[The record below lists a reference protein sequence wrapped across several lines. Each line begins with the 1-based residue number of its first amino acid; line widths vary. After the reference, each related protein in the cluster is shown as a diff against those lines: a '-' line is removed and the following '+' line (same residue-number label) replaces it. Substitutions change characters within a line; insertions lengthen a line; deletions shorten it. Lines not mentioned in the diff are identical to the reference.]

1 MRRADFE
8 PAKAVPFAARA
19 AARAVREGDFVAAAI
34 AERAWGR
41 ASLQTKHVDR
51 AIEHLRRSVA
61 HAQRIGNAELA
72 GEARVPLSAALL
84 QRGRPRQALKEIDI
98 AVRDLDGDGHARAR
112 GQRADLLRQIGR
124 LDAGL
129 AEFQVAVPLLRASS
143 DLVSLQRTLVNR
155 GILHTERHEFAAA
168 EADLREADG
177 LARRLGRHLAVG
189 IIAENLGYLETLRGD
204 VPAAL
209 AHLDRAEQIIGA
221 LGGQLGPVYTD
232 QCELLLSS
240 GVPAEARVAAHRA
253 IRAFERQRRRLM
265 IPGARL
271 FLAQA
276 TFADGDAPAALTHA
290 RRARREFARQHR
302 TEWAALAQLAVVR
315 AELATPAG
323 TRITTSALADMVD
336 TLAAAGWPAA
346 ALEARIVAA
355 RIHGQRGRDAERSTH
370 LALASEARRGGP
382 AALRA
387 RGWYAE
393 ALARHDRGDDRG
405 VARAVRNGLRVLDEH
420 AAALGATD
428 LRVHSAAHRAE
439 LSELGLRLALRRGR
453 APGVLE
459 WAERARA
466 GRFVHRAVLPAADP
480 VLADLLSQL
489 RATAAEIDR
498 DRGRSGLRA
507 KQVALERRI
516 RNHCRLHPP
525 QSGGQPAEPV
535 GAEDLGTALGG
546 RALVE
551 FTQVNGTL
559 YAVTLVDKRMRLRE
573 LGSAEVA
580 AGLVERM
587 PFALQR
593 LVRGAGDACS
603 AAGTLLE
610 DAARR
615 LDEALLAPLPELDRR
630 PLVVVPTGAL
640 HCVPWSVLPSCVGRP
655 VTVSPS
661 ATLWHKASSEPIR
674 PRGRVMAASGPGLSG
689 ARAEAAAVAA
699 IHGGTAMLDGDATAD
714 AVLAELATADFAHLA
729 AHGDLAPDNPLFSR
743 LRLHDGP
750 LVAYDIERLPRV
762 PHTVVL
768 ASCDTGRSLVCTG
781 DELLGLSATFIARGT
796 AQLVASVV
804 PIPDLE
810 TAPLMVEL
818 HRGLAAGLSAP
829 VALAAA
835 QLEIRDRG
843 PADLAA
849 AAGFVSLGGERDTF
863 VSRPVQSLVAA
874 AAGRPRVAELW
885 KSV

>member
-8 PAKAVPFAARA
+8 PGRAVPFAARA
-19 AARAVREGDFVAAAI
+19 AARAVRAGDLAAASV

-51 AIEHLRRSVA
+51 AIEHLRRA
-61 HAQRIGNAELA
+61 IGHAQRVGSDELA
-72 GEARVPLSAALL
+72 GEARIPLSAALL
-84 QRGRPRQALKEIDI
+84 QRGRPRQALREIDI
-98 AVRDLDGDGHARAR
+98 AVCELDGDGHARAR

-129 AEFQVAVPLLRASS
+129 AEFQEAIPLLRAGG

-155 GILHTERHEFAAA
+155 GILHTERHEFTAA
-168 EADLREADG
+168 ETDLREADR

-221 LGGQLGPVYTD
+221 LGGQLGPVFTD
-232 QCELLLSS
+232 KSELLLSA
-240 GVPAEARVAAHRA
+240 GVPAEARAAARQA

-265 IPGARL
+265 VPGARL

-276 TFADGDAPAALTHA
+276 AFADGDVPVALEQA

-302 TEWAALAQLAVVR
+302 TEWAALAQLVVVR

-323 TRITTSALADMVD
+323 TRMTAGALAAMVD
-336 TLAAAGWPAA
+336 TLTAAGWPAA
-346 ALEARIVAA
+346 ALEARLVAA
-355 RIHGQRGRDAERSTH
+355 RIHGLRGRDDERRAH
-370 LALASEARRGGP
+370 LAAAAETRRAGP

-393 ALARHDRGDDRG
+393 ALARGDAGDDPG
-405 VARAVRNGLRVLDEH
+405 VARAARAGLRVLDEH

-453 APGVLE
+453 AAGVLE
-459 WAERARA
+459 WAERGRA
-466 GRFVHRAVLPAADP
+466 SRLVHRAVLPAPDP
-480 VLADLLSQL
+480 VLADLLAQL
-489 RATAAEIDR
+489 RATAGDI
-498 DRGRSGLRA
+498 DRGRGGPVAR
-507 KQVALERRI
+507 QVALERQI
-516 RNHCRLHPP
+516 RDHCRLYPP

-535 GAEDLGTALGG
+535 RGDVLGAALGG

-551 FTQVNGTL
+551 FVALNGTL
-559 YAVTLVDKRMRLRE
+559 YAVTLVDRRMRLRS
-573 LGSAEVA
+573 LGAAEVA
-580 AGLVERM
+580 TGLVDRM

-593 LVRGAGDACS
+593 LVRGTGSSSS
-603 AAGTLLE
+603 AAGTLLA

-615 LDEALLAPLPELDRR
+615 LDEVLLAPLPELDGR
-630 PLVVVPTGAL
+630 PLVVVPTGVL

-661 ATLWHKASSEPIR
+661 AALWHKASNDPIS
-674 PRGRVMAASGPGLSG
+674 PRRQVMVAAGPGLTG
-689 ARAEAAAVAA
+689 AREEAVAVA
-699 IHGGTAMLDGDATAD
+699 GIHDRTALLDGSATAD
-714 AVLAELATADFAHLA
+714 AVLAQLATSDVAHLA
-729 AHGDLAPDNPLFSR
+729 AHGSLVPDNPLFST

-750 LVAYDIERLPRV
+750 VVAYDIERLPRV

-768 ASCDTGRSLVCTG
+768 ASCDSGRSLVCTG
-781 DELLGLSATFIARGT
+781 DELLGLSATFIARGA

-829 VALAAA
+829 VALASA
-835 QLEIRDRG
+835 QQEIRDRG

-849 AAGFVSLGGERDTF
+849 AAGFVSLGGERSTF
-863 VSRPVQSLVAA
+863 VPRLAQSLVTV
-874 AAGRPRVAELW
+874 AAGRPYATELW
-885 KSV
+885 

>member
-8 PAKAVPFAARA
+8 PAKAVPFAARV
-19 AARAVREGDFVAAAI
+19 AARAVREGDLAAAAV

-51 AIEHLRRSVA
+51 AIEHLRRSIA

-72 GEARVPLSAALL
+72 GEARIPLSAALL
-84 QRGRPRQALKEIDI
+84 QRGRPRQALREIDI
-98 AVRDLDGDGHARAR
+98 AVRDLNGDGHARAR

-129 AEFQVAVPLLRASS
+129 TEFQVAIPLLRATT

-155 GILHTERHEFAAA
+155 GILHTERHEFTSA
-168 EADLREADG
+168 EADLREADR
-177 LARRLGRHLAVG
+177 LAKQLGRHLAVG

-221 LGGQLGPVYTD
+221 LGGQLGPVYSD
-232 QCELLLSS
+232 QCELLLSA
-240 GVPAEARVAAHRA
+240 GVPAEAQLVAHRA

-265 IPGARL
+265 VPGARL

-276 TFADGDAPAALTHA
+276 AFADGDVPAALAHA

-302 TEWAALAQLAVVR
+302 TEWAALAHLVVVR

-323 TRITTSALADMVD
+323 TRITTSALTAMVD
-336 TLAAAGWPAA
+336 TLVAAGWPAA
-346 ALEARIVAA
+346 ALEARLVAA
-355 RIHGQRGRDAERSTH
+355 RISGPRGRTAERGAH
-370 LALASEARRGGP
+370 LALAAEARRGGP
-382 AALRA
+382 ATLRA

-393 ALARHDRGDDRG
+393 ALTRAGDDRG
-405 VARAVRNGLRVLDEH
+405 VARAVRAGLRVLDEH

-428 LRVHSAAHRAE
+428 LRVHSATHRAE

-453 APGVLE
+453 AGGVLE
-459 WAERARA
+459 WAERGRA
-466 GRFVHRAVLPAADP
+466 GRFMHRAVLPAEDP
-480 VLADLLSQL
+480 VLADLLAQL

-498 DRGRSGLRA
+498 GRGGLMARR
-507 KQVALERRI
+507 VALERRI
-516 RNHCRLHPP
+516 RHHCRLHPP
-525 QSGGQPAEPV
+525 QSGGQPGEPV
-535 GAEDLGTALGG
+535 RAGTLGDALGS

-551 FTQVNGTL
+551 FAQLNGTL
-559 YAVTLVDKRMRLRE
+559 YAVTMVDRRMRLRQ

-580 AGLVERM
+580 GGLVERM

-593 LVRGAGDACS
+593 LVRGAGASCS
-603 AAGTLLE
+603 AAGTLLA

-615 LDEALLAPLPELDRR
+615 LDEVLLAPLPELAGR

-640 HCVPWSVLPSCVGRP
+640 HCVPWSVLPSCADRP

-661 ATLWHKASSEPIR
+661 ATLWHTASSEPII
-674 PRGRVMAASGPGLSG
+674 PRGRVMAAAGPGLSG
-689 ARAEAAAVAA
+689 ARAEAAVVAA
-699 IHGGTAMLDGDATAD
+699 IHGRTALLDGAATAD
-714 AVLAELATADFAHLA
+714 AVLAELATADIAHLA

-750 LVAYDIERLPRV
+750 LVTYDIERLPRV

-768 ASCDTGRSLVCTG
+768 ASCDSGRSLVCTG
-781 DELLGLSATFIARGT
+781 DELLGLSAAFIAKGA

-829 VALAAA
+829 VALSLA
-835 QLEIRDRG
+835 QREIRDRG

-863 VSRPVQSLVAA
+863 APRPAQSLVAA
-874 AAGRPRVAELW
+874 ATGRPTVAEHW
-885 KSV
+885 